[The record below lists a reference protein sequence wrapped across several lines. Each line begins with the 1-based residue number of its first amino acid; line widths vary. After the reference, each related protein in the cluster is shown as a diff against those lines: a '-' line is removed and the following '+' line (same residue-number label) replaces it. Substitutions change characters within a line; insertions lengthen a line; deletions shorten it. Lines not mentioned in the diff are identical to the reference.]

1 MGEYDAINERN
12 AERARAAGWPELTGT
27 AAQLGWATTVRQ
39 TKLDEF
45 DAGAVAEPQ
54 RSQMRAVLL
63 QETHADVWIDNR
75 FNPWPLVWMAN
86 LTAAERDAQFPT
98 LGGQQ

>member
-27 AAQLGWATTVRQ
+27 DAQLGWATTVRQ

-63 QETHADVWIDNR
+63 RETSANVWIDNR
-75 FNPWPLVWMAN
+75 GNPWGVVWLAN
-86 LTAAERDAQFPT
+86 LTAAERAATFPT